1 MYVPEMRGSGREAEV
16 HVVAGSCDVRAVAV
30 LRMATQQLV
39 VLVPVRNGLGA
50 KIPNRLQIRI
60 AC

>member
-1 MYVPEMRGSGREAEV
+1 MYMPEMRGSGGELKFTWWS
-16 HVVAGSCDVRAVAV
+16 GSCDVRAVAV

-39 VLVPVRNGLGA
+39 VLVPVRNGRGA